1 MKRSQIVVKFQATDY
16 HGMSELL
23 SMEKCS
29 FVKVGAAQQTGIDQH
44 LFLAFLHHRDYFGR
58 PNASLSGFSVPQ
70 GLFPPVRCI
79 PISLFCSTEIISTG
93 RMHLYLP
100 LFHHKDY
107 FHRPDSSLSC
117 FFVPQGLFPPARC
130 IPILLFFITGIISPR
145 SDTSPIAENI
155 SARPFRQLPIYFS
168 QFYHLVSKLKV

>member
-100 LFHHKDY
+100 LFHHRDY

-117 FFVPQGLFPPARC
+117 SFVPQGLFPLARC
-130 IPILLFFITGIISPR
+130 IPSLLFYSTGII
-145 SDTSPIAENI
+145 
-155 SARPFRQLPIYFS
+155 LPDRM
-168 QFYHLVSKLKV
+168 HP